1 MRNIIAIA
9 CIACIVGPLTG
20 AYGQGKVTTT
30 VHTNKYGQQSTT
42 VTTHGTLQTFGP
54 AKTVDNRLPIQESP
68 TFVLGGS
75 SVASGYVA
83 TLDGRTWWTGA
94 TYGEAER
101 HRLAMDAIK
110 YHRTIVLRLNGR
122 LLDAIEP

>member
-9 CIACIVGPLTG
+9 CVACIACN
-20 AYGQGKVTTT
+20 AYGQGKGAATVTTS

-54 AKTVDNRLPIQESP
+54 AKTVDNRLP
-68 TFVLGGS
+68 TTDATGYVLG
-75 SVASGYVA
+75 VPSGYVA

-94 TYGEAER
+94 TYGEQDR

-110 YHRTIVLRLNGR
+110 YHRVIVLRQAGR
-122 LLDAIEP
+122 VIDAIEP